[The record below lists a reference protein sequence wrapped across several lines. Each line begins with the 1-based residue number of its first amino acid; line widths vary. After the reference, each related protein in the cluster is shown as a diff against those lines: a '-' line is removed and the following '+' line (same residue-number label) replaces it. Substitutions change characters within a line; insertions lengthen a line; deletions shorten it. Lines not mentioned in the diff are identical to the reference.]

1 MIQGA
6 RIEMKPIVGI
16 IMGDAA
22 GIGPEI
28 IAKALSLKG
37 IYEICR
43 PIVIGDA
50 DVMKEGIRV
59 AHV

>member
-1 MIQGA
+1 
-6 RIEMKPIVGI
+6 MKPIVGI